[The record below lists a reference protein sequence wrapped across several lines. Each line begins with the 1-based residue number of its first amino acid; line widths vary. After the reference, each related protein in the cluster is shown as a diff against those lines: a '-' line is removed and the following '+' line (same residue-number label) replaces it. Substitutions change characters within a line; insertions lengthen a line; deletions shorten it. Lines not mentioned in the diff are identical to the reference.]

1 MSVETEENKI
11 LVNTQIG
18 VVATTKYSIRGYDV
32 DNMSK
37 DRTESYLLA
46 KQYENVASTIDPYA
60 SKDSLIKSS
69 DVEDVNG

>member
-1 MSVETEENKI
+1 MAEIEKNKI

-18 VVATTKYSIRGYDV
+18 VVTTTEFAIDTYDV
-32 DNMSK
+32 DNMAK

-46 KQYENVASTIDPYA
+46 RQYENVASTIDPYA
-60 SKDSLIKSS
+60 TKNALIKSA